1 MLKDSILKDSILNV
15 IINHELFKFITT
27 YVEDTD
33 NYNFLT
39 LDEKVIAGQD
49 GTIIKVNE

>member
-1 MLKDSILKDSILNV
+1 MLKDRIFNAIR
-15 IINHELFKFITT
+15 NHELFKFITT
-27 YVEDTD
+27 YVQDTD

-39 LDEKVIAGQD
+39 LDEKVIASQD